1 MLFADDISFWIK
13 DKPLLQDISL
23 ELEQG
28 RIYSILGP
36 NGAGKSTLL
45 KCLAGF
51 LKVTSGQMFFQG
63 QPFENLSLEELALK
77 RAVLTQQVALDFPF
91 TVREVASMGR
101 ANLSTSKSQLLDK
114 SIIDEALD
122 LTKVHHLQKRNFSTL
137 SGGEQQRVHLAR
149 VIAQVWE
156 QENALL
162 LLDEPTSAL
171 DLKHQYMLFDI
182 CRDLCEDKGFSVVT
196 VLHDFRLARTVS
208 DEALFIDKGRI
219 FEHGK
224 SKEVI
229 NTETLCDLYQLK
241 PHQAQI

>member
-1 MLFADDISFWIK
+1 MLCAENISFWIK
-13 DKPLLQDISL
+13 DKSILEDISL
-23 ELEQG
+23 IVEQG
-28 RIYSILGP
+28 GILSILGP

-51 LKVTSGQMFFQG
+51 LKITSGQVFLHQQSFDQ
-63 QPFENLSLEELALK
+63 LSLKELALK
-77 RAVLTQQVALDFPF
+77 RAVLTQQQTLEFPF
-91 TVREVASMGR
+91 TVHEVASMGR
-101 ANLSTSKSQLLDK
+101 SDQSFSGSSRTDK

-122 LTKVHHLQKRNFSTL
+122 LTKVYHLEKRLFSTL

-149 VIAQVWE
+149 VIAQVWD

-182 CRDLCEDKGFSVVT
+182 CRDLCEDKGFSVVA
-196 VLHDFRLARTVS
+196 VLHDLRLAKMVS
-208 DEALFIDKGRI
+208 DEALFIDKGRV
-219 FEHGK
+219 FEYGK
-224 SKEVI
+224 SEDVI
-229 NTETLCDLYQLK
+229 NTATLCELYDLK